1 MTHEVVDTPKRVVED
16 VASKFMPSKV
26 QKWTKETT
34 MNKVNIKV
42 KSFDHALVDMA
53 AKRLVD
59 LAAKNNLKYS
69 GPIPLPTKRKVVTI
83 LRSVHINKKSREQF
97 ESRTFQR
104 LIVIEKASEKD
115 LDQFKRFE
123 LPSGVEVQISTK

>member
-1 MTHEVVDTPKRVVED
+1 
-16 VASKFMPSKV
+16 
-26 QKWTKETT
+26 

-69 GPIPLPTKRKVVTI
+69 GPIPLPTKREVVTI